1 MLKKRQILVPS
12 DAIWLPAALLSDKIL
27 QVESTRRFFGE
38 RKRCLLNLLN
48 RWCWDHSTVDWT
60 LDVTQPD
67 STTNKKLQKVGGPP
81 LLIDLID
88 QKLAV
93 SRMRSSSLA
102 KGGKVGIPSLELD
115 SGPKRWT
122 SANWLCFIVPI
133 VRWFYHLVMTLPVC
147 HGKSPCY
154 SVR

>member
-38 RKRCLLNLLN
+38 RKRGLLNL

-67 STTNKKLQKVGGPP
+67 STTNKKLQKVRGPP

>member
-38 RKRCLLNLLN
+38 RKRGLLNL